1 MRTLYIIL
9 LLTTSSLLTSCGSV
23 KGQAYV
29 DVNEN
34 IDFENGEDLR
44 YRTRFKVGY
53 KIYLGEKHNI
63 LKDKRKK
70 KEITWKIKKLKRKL

>member
-9 LLTTSSLLTSCGSV
+9 LLTTSNLLMFCGSM

-70 KEITWKIKKLKRKL
+70 KEITWKRKKLKRKL

>member
-1 MRTLYIIL
+1 MRTLYITL
-9 LLTTSSLLTSCGSV
+9 MLTISSLLMSCGSV

-34 IDFENGEDLR
+34 IDFENNEDLR

-53 KIYLGEKHNI
+53 KIYLGEKHTL
-63 LKDKRKK
+63 LKDKREK
-70 KEITWKIKKLKRKL
+70 KEE

>member
-29 DVNEN
+29 DINEN

-63 LKDKRKK
+63 LKDKRNKK
-70 KEITWKIKKLKRKL
+70 K

>member
-1 MRTLYIIL
+1 M
-9 LLTTSSLLTSCGSV
+9 SCGSV

-34 IDFENGEDLR
+34 IDFENNEDLR

-53 KIYLGEKHNI
+53 KIYLGEKHTL
-63 LKDKRKK
+63 LKDKREK
-70 KEITWKIKKLKRKL
+70 KEE

>member
-1 MRTLYIIL
+1 M
-9 LLTTSSLLTSCGSV
+9 SCGSV

-29 DVNEN
+29 DINEN
-34 IDFENGEDLR
+34 IDFENNEDLR

-53 KIYLGEKHNI
+53 KIYLGEKHTL

-70 KEITWKIKKLKRKL
+70 NKK

>member
-1 MRTLYIIL
+1 MGTLYITL
-9 LLTTSSLLTSCGSV
+9 MLTISSLLMSCGSV

-34 IDFENGEDLR
+34 IDFENNEDLR

-53 KIYLGEKHNI
+53 KIYLGEKHTL

-70 KEITWKIKKLKRKL
+70 KEE

>member
-9 LLTTSSLLTSCGSV
+9 LLILCYSCGSL

-29 DVNEN
+29 DINEN
-34 IDFENGEDLR
+34 VDYENGEDLR

-53 KIYLGEKHNI
+53 KIYLGEKHTL
-63 LKDKRKK
+63 LKDKQKK
-70 KEITWKIKKLKRKL
+70 KEE

>member
-9 LLTTSSLLTSCGSV
+9 MLTLCYSCGSL
-23 KGQAYV
+23 KGQAYI

-34 IDFENGEDLR
+34 VDYENGEDLR

-53 KIYLGEKHNI
+53 KIYIGEKHNI
-63 LKDKRKK
+63 LKDKQNIKRYE
-70 KEITWKIKKLKRKL
+70 KEKN

>member
-1 MRTLYIIL
+1 MRTLYITL
-9 LLTTSSLLTSCGSV
+9 MLTISSLLMSCVSV

-34 IDFENGEDLR
+34 IDFENNEDLR

-53 KIYLGEKHNI
+53 KIYLGDKHTLI
-63 LKDKRKK
+63 KDKRKK
-70 KEITWKIKKLKRKL
+70 NKK

>member
-1 MRTLYIIL
+1 MRTLYITL
-9 LLTTSSLLTSCGSV
+9 LLTTFSLLTSCGSV
-23 KGQAYV
+23 TGQAYV

-34 IDFENGEDLR
+34 IDFENGKDLR

-70 KEITWKIKKLKRKL
+70 KEE

>member
-9 LLTTSSLLTSCGSV
+9 LLTTSSLLMSCGSV

-29 DVNEN
+29 DINEN
-34 IDFENGEDLR
+34 IDFESGEDLR

-63 LKDKRKK
+63 LKDKRNK
-70 KEITWKIKKLKRKL
+70 KEY

>member
-9 LLTTSSLLTSCGSV
+9 LLTTSSLLMSCGSLQ
-23 KGQAYV
+23 GQAYV

-53 KIYLGEKHNI
+53 KIFLGEKHNI
-63 LKDKRKK
+63 LKDKREK
-70 KEITWKIKKLKRKL
+70 KEE

>member
-1 MRTLYIIL
+1 M
-9 LLTTSSLLTSCGSV
+9 SCGSV

-29 DVNEN
+29 DINEN

-63 LKDKRKK
+63 LKDKRNK
-70 KEITWKIKKLKRKL
+70 KEE

>member
-1 MRTLYIIL
+1 MRTLHIIL
-9 LLTTSSLLTSCGSV
+9 LLTTFSLLISCGSV

-53 KIYLGEKHNI
+53 KIYLGEKHTL

-70 KEITWKIKKLKRKL
+70 KEH

>member
-9 LLTTSSLLTSCGSV
+9 LLTTFSLLTSCGSV

-34 IDFENGEDLR
+34 IDFENNEDLR

-53 KIYLGEKHNI
+53 KIYLGEKHTL

-70 KEITWKIKKLKRKL
+70 KEE

>member
-9 LLTTSSLLTSCGSV
+9 LLTTSSLLMSCGSV

-34 IDFENGEDLR
+34 IDFENNEDLR

-53 KIYLGEKHNI
+53 KIYLGEKHTL

-70 KEITWKIKKLKRKL
+70 IKN

>member
-9 LLTTSSLLTSCGSV
+9 LLTTSNLLMFCGSV

-53 KIYLGEKHNI
+53 KIYLGEKHTLI
-63 LKDKRKK
+63 KDKRKK
-70 KEITWKIKKLKRKL
+70 KGYNHKKK

>member
-1 MRTLYIIL
+1 MGTLYIIL
-9 LLTTSSLLTSCGSV
+9 LLTTFSLLTSCGSV

-34 IDFENGEDLR
+34 IDFENNEDLR

-53 KIYLGEKHNI
+53 KIYLGEKHTL

-70 KEITWKIKKLKRKL
+70 KEE

>member
-29 DVNEN
+29 DINEN

-63 LKDKRKK
+63 LKDKRNK
-70 KEITWKIKKLKRKL
+70 KEE